1 MQKLL
6 SEKNDTIRELRQE
19 KSSFDLKCNEFL
31 K

>member
-19 KSSFDLKCNEFL
+19 KSLFDLKCNEFL